1 MTTTPGPELKD
12 MLGPGQED
20 IFDDFVKE
28 VEEEQS
34 AINQTETQEQ
44 PETDEELIGGK
55 FKSQDDLLKA
65 YQEAERKLSE
75 GKQET
80 EQTEAPDNWPEK
92 PEDYTREVGVE
103 FYGEA
108 VTDSLEAAGVNP
120 VEMSSKFWSGQNVDA
135 EVNALVEKGG
145 LPRPVVERFLKGA
158 KAESPQPQQT
168 TQKTGDAD
176 YSNIVNTVGGAEDY
190 KAMTD
195 WMTNNLS
202 ESELTSFNNAVD
214 SGQSY
219 QQKLQTVSAM
229 KARYDL
235 KNGGGEPKLI
245 QGGSATATDT
255 FDSKDQAVAAISA
268 MDKATGRR
276 RYDVDPKY
284 RKWVEATMN
293 KSNQSIFD
301 S

>member
-1 MTTTPGPELKD
+1 MTTTPGPDLKE

-20 IFDDFVKE
+20 LLDDFVKE
-28 VEEEQS
+28 VEEEQ
-34 AINQTETQEQ
+34 AALNQTETQEQ

-80 EQTEAPDNWPEK
+80 EQTETPDNWPEK

-145 LPRPVVERFLKGA
+145 LPRPVIERFLKGA
-158 KAESPQPQQT
+158 KAESPQPRQT

-176 YSNIVNTVGGAEDY
+176 YSNIVNTVGGTEDY
-190 KAMTD
+190 ENMVKWINTNLTD
-195 WMTNNLS
+195 S
-202 ESELTSFNNAVD
+202 ERASYNTAV
-214 SGQSY
+214 SPEQSY
-219 QQKLQTVSAM
+219 DQKLRTVTAM

-276 RYDVDPKY
+276 KYDVDPKY

>member
-1 MTTTPGPELKD
+1 MTTTPSPSPE
-12 MLGPGQED
+12 MLGPGQQD
-20 IFDDFVKE
+20 LLDDFVKE

-44 PETDEELIGGK
+44 PQTDEELIGGK
-55 FKSQDDLLKA
+55 FKNVDEVLKA

-80 EQTEAPDNWPEK
+80 EQTETPDNWPEK

-168 TQKTGDAD
+168 TQQTGDSD
-176 YSNIVNTVGGAEDY
+176 YSNIVNTVGGAKDY
-190 KAMTD
+190 NAMTE
-195 WMTNNLS
+195 WMRNNLTK
-202 ESELTSFNNAVD
+202 SELDTYDAAVD

-245 QGGSATATDT
+245 QGGSATASDK
-255 FDSKDQAVAAISA
+255 FDSRQQAQAAISA
-268 MDKATGRR
+268 TDKATGRR
-276 RYDVDPKY
+276 KYDVDPKY
-284 RKWVEATMN
+284 RKWVETTMAR
-293 KSNQSIFD
+293 SDQSIFD
-301 S
+301 R